1 MTRQTEHTQ
10 VYVER
15 FFGVQKGSREV
26 LNITSVLRSI
36 LMRLGAVLEPKLTPK
51 LDPSCLQNRG
61 KSEKNRFL
69 EGSELK
75 FSFGWV
81 FVAKNSSFFRL

>member
-1 MTRQTEHTQ
+1 MLR
-10 VYVER
+10 V
-15 FFGVQKGSREV
+15 FFGAQKGSREV
-26 LNITSVLRSI
+26 LNITSVSRSI
-36 LMRLGAVLEPKLTPK
+36 LIRVGAVLEPKLPPK
-51 LDPSCLQNRG
+51 LDPSCRQNRR

-81 FVAKNSSFFRL
+81 FVAKNSIFF

>member
-1 MTRQTEHTQ
+1 
-10 VYVER
+10 
-15 FFGVQKGSREV
+15 
-26 LNITSVLRSI
+26 
-36 LMRLGAVLEPKLTPK
+36 MRLGAVLEPKLTPK

-75 FSFGWV
+75 FSFGCV
-81 FVAKNSSFFRL
+81 FVTKNSIFYSILRPLGP